1 MSTTLKQ
8 KMAGRLAGSLKSTQD
23 RLDKADAVMLAGGLL
38 KPKASA
44 DEVPERATSSP
55 KRPAAHDRDR
65 AKDNGAGRASN
76 ARKVDSAA
84 DDPKK
89 HRQSVSESVE
99 TGVTKIRVQRE
110 TFTMLPNENEKIN
123 EVRTRAAANK
133 FFTNRSAVIRAGVMA
148 LERMNDEQLVQML
161 GRLPVI
167 KPGRG

>member
-8 KMAGRLAGSLKSTQD
+8 KMAGRLSGSLKTTQD
-23 RLDKADAVMLAGGLL
+23 RLDKADAVMAAGGLL
-38 KPKASA
+38 KPH
-44 DEVPERATSSP
+44 DQTGTPVPPPERPAKAA
-55 KRPAAHDRDR
+55 KRPGSNDR
-65 AKDNGAGRASN
+65 AAAKAKGAG
-76 ARKVDSAA
+76 AA
-84 DDPKK
+84 TNGLKRDLAAFDPER
-89 HRQSVSESVE
+89 HG
-99 TGVTKIRVQRE
+99 TGVPAKVRVQRE

-133 FFTNRSAVIRAGVMA
+133 VFTNRSAVIRAGVMA